1 MMLRRTASNAR
12 KVVAKMM
19 RNMHV
24 ALYWPVV
31 AGVQDIEKRGVVVE
45 VKKVMAILSIPIMD
59 VDVIPVDPSVE
70 VDMGI
75 SAIVVVG
82 DIDID
87 ISMFILKGA
96 ICAILENG
104 SVKLRIMFANYAIK
118 ELCKV
123 PVSGTG

>member
-1 MMLRRTASNAR
+1 
-12 KVVAKMM
+12 
-19 RNMHV
+19 
-24 ALYWPVV
+24 
-31 AGVQDIEKRGVVVE
+31 
-45 VKKVMAILSIPIMD
+45 MD
-59 VDVIPVDPSVE
+59 VDVIPIDPSVE

-104 SVKLRIMFANYAIK
+104 SSYARH
-118 ELCKV
+118 
-123 PVSGTG
+123 